1 MMRLLRRLIRRLL
14 RRGQRVVA
22 PGAAAISAEQLPI
35 WSHLD
40 RIDPTL
46 AGWVGHARDSS
57 VSKDTPIQLSLMLG
71 QTRLGRVDFTLVRP
85 DVDAHC
91 GYEGPAKGFD
101 VAVTAVLDFAAMT
114 SSKASLRAEAGAETS
129 IAIDLAS
136 AGGAQRPLEWFGSR
150 LGHQLVD
157 LWMNNSHRLLMRFEG
172 MANATPIAQLQFFQH
187 NPRSSSGPV
196 RLSASMDG
204 LRGPLNVI
212 GCDLLNPFLPLLI
225 VALDSAEA
233 LLFADCLPFPSLVR
247 GGAHALETRA
257 CSRGGDPNQA
267 LVDLSSQLAGYL
279 ASRKTDPAAHPATCA
294 VLRFDCRDCAGSEAL
309 FDEDL
314 LDALVF
320 GFDVAVEVVG
330 DEPLTPVQNGLR
342 AQLARRDESF
352 AGTPRRQ
359 GLTLVLRGDTVPCLS
374 ALLGPARVVDR
385 EGPTVRSSAYVSIVD
400 EVGEAWLIGPPAASA
415 SATGVAFG
423 SAPAVLRGGAHR
435 ELPAALLDA
444 APLAICRARARTRL
458 VDNGVFP
465 VAIDAPEL
473 SPNRAQ
479 PAPVSAIVTPG
490 PDGQIP
496 VALLQSLA
504 DQHGAAQLEVVYL
517 IEPRAS
523 RPAAER
529 VLDALFGGRYR
540 ILPNAA
546 SIPLVVAFRRGVTRA
561 SHEHLLLLRGDTIL
575 HDPRTLGVLSREL
588 AGEGAGSVSCGLIRQ
603 VGTRVDFAC
612 AGYFL
617 DAIEYRGAPS
627 LRFDAPDVRRILR
640 ASYSA
645 VASPL
650 SVLAIRKAVIERVPV
665 PFSVTGR
672 CAADEILFGM
682 EIHKLALE
690 NVVTIDVTATTSRT
704 DFVRNGLAAALSLD
718 AQVLQRFATHATGL
732 QKL

>member
-1 MMRLLRRLIRRLL
+1 MTHLLRRLIRRLL
-14 RRGQRVVA
+14 RKGQRVAA
-22 PGAAAISAEQLPI
+22 PGLAAISAEQLPI
-35 WSHLD
+35 WNHLD

-57 VSKDTPIQLSLMLG
+57 LSKDTPIQLSMMLG
-71 QTRLGRVDFTLVRP
+71 QTRLGRVDVNVVRP

-91 GYEGPAKGFD
+91 GYGGHPKGFD

-114 SSKASLRAEAGAETS
+114 ASKASLRAEAGPETA
-129 IAIDLAS
+129 ITIDLAS
-136 AGGAQRPLEWFGSR
+136 AGGAQRPLGWFGSR

-172 MANATPIAQLQFFQH
+172 MADATPIAQLQFFQH
-187 NPRSSSGPV
+187 DPRSSSGLV

-225 VALDSAEA
+225 VALDSAES

-267 LVDLSSQLAGYL
+267 LVELSAQLAGYL
-279 ASRKTDPAAHPATCA
+279 ASRKTDPAAPLSTCA
-294 VLRFDCRDCAGSEAL
+294 VLQFDCRECSGSEAL

-320 GFDVAVEVVG
+320 GFEVAVEVVG
-330 DEPLTPVQNGLR
+330 DQPLTPVQNGLL
-342 AQLARRDESF
+342 AQLARRDEVF
-352 AGTPRRQ
+352 AGTTRRQ
-359 GLTLVLRGDTVPCLS
+359 GLALVLTGDAVPCLS
-374 ALLGPARVVDR
+374 ALLGPARVVDG
-385 EGPTVRSSAYVSIVD
+385 EGSTVRSPAYVSMAD
-400 EVGEAWLIGPPAASA
+400 EAGEAWLVSPPATSCSA
-415 SATGVAFG
+415 AGVAFRP
-423 SAPAVLRGGAHR
+423 APAGLRGGAHR
-435 ELPAALLDA
+435 KLPAALIDA
-444 APLAICRARARTRL
+444 APLAICRARVRTRL
-458 VDNGVFP
+458 VDSGVFP
-465 VAIDAPEL
+465 VAIDAPDL
-473 SPNRAQ
+473 SPDRTQ
-479 PAPVSAIVTPG
+479 RVPVSAIVTPG
-490 PDGQIP
+490 PDGQTP

-504 DQHGAAQLEVVYL
+504 DQHGAARLEVVYL

-523 RPAAER
+523 LPAAKR
-529 VLDALFGGRYR
+529 VLDALFGGRHR
-540 ILPNAA
+540 IVPIAA
-546 SIPLVVAFRRGVTRA
+546 SIPLVVAFRRGVARA
-561 SHEHLLLLRGDTIL
+561 SHEHLLLVRGDTVL

-588 AGEGAGSVSCGLIRQ
+588 AGEGTGSASCGLIRQ
-603 VGTRVDFAC
+603 VGARVDPAC

-617 DAIEYRGAPS
+617 QALEYRGAPS
-627 LRFDAPDVRRILR
+627 MRFDAPDVRRILR
-640 ASYSA
+640 ATYSV

-650 SVLAIRKAVIERVPV
+650 SVLAIRKAVIERVPM

-682 EIHKLALE
+682 EIQKLALE

-704 DFVRNGLAAALSLD
+704 DFARNGLAAALSLD
-718 AQVLQRFATHATGL
+718 AQILQRFATHATGL
-732 QKL
+732 QRL